1 MESYLL
7 EAETVRVGSAYEEF
21 LQEYPRFIDGYIQY
35 WKYLKFRLTERQK
48 YGERS
53 LKIADEK
60 GNNLLEKMRSVV
72 ETALYFSD
80 CTEIPTSLWVD
91 ARVCFAKQL
100 VMDRDI
106 AKAIDILRD
115 LCYILPPFPIEDLS
129 YIQENAVFS
138 KKAGGGG
145 AEVKQQQVTP
155 TDKSDL
161 LKEYENKVTK
171 NLSMRNEALDKL

>member
-53 LKIADEK
+53 LKIADDK

-145 AEVKQQQVTP
+145 AEVK
-155 TDKSDL
+155 
-161 LKEYENKVTK
+161 
-171 NLSMRNEALDKL
+171 